1 MNRNQQLTFS
11 SKAPDL
17 TLFDT
22 DGEPVLL
29 SDFWKNRPLLLVF
42 SRHFGCTQCKEMLQ
56 KFFTEKEK
64 INQAGLNLVIV
75 LQGTVKASTEFA
87 AQFAPGIVCLADPDR
102 NAYKAYGLQ
111 RGNLFQTFLNIKVW
125 RAIRESRKKGFKVEP
140 PPAGQDAMQMSGIFI
155 ISKEGNI
162 ELPYYFDHI
171 ADHPAIDLLLHGVL
185 YTRWDQPFEGPIGQ
199 LASKD
204 QE

>member
-64 INQAGLNLVIV
+64 
-75 LQGTVKASTEFA
+75 K
-87 AQFAPGIVCLADPDR
+87 
-102 NAYKAYGLQ
+102 
-111 RGNLFQTFLNIKVW
+111 
-125 RAIRESRKKGFKVEP
+125 REKRDNKK
-140 PPAGQDAMQMSGIFI
+140 
-155 ISKEGNI
+155 
-162 ELPYYFDHI
+162 
-171 ADHPAIDLLLHGVL
+171 
-185 YTRWDQPFEGPIGQ
+185 R
-199 LASKD
+199 
-204 QE
+204 